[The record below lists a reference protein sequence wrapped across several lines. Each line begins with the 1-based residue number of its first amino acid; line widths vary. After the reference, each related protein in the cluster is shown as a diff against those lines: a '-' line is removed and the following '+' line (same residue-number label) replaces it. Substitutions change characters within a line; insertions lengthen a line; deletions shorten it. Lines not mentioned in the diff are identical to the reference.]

1 MPEADVKQK
10 VQLIVRELDGLNK
23 LQVELILGCVQEEIN
38 EIREFAPLKS
48 LDFVISS

>member
-1 MPEADVKQK
+1 MSEPDVKQK

-23 LQVELILGCVQEEIN
+23 SQIELILVCVQDEIN